1 LHIEILER
9 FRVLRFAPLEEGM
22 NVLETG
28 CGAHAIT
35 TVPLAYLVGETS
47 RVVAVDKARWRF
59 FEEITSAAGAEAQ
72 DTLHKTRRKRTA
84 LSIQNV

>member
-1 LHIEILER
+1 MPPDWLHIEILER

-47 RVVAVDKARWRF
+47 RVVAVDKARWL
-59 FEEITSAAGAEAQ
+59 TSAAGAEAQ